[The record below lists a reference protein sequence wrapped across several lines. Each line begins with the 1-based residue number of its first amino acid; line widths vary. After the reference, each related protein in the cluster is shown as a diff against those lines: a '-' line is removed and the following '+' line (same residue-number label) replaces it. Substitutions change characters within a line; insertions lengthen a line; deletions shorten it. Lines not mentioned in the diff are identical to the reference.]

1 MIVKEGILMH
11 NSCSSCHDHLEEM
24 EEDEESRPQL
34 SYVHPKLPDY
44 DELVATFTEYK
55 KDYVKSNSSNR
66 TFWNHLGC
74 KEVETSVNLKQLHM
88 RVVKSIARN
97 VNAISHSSELSKS
110 ICDVKPG
117 IRYIGARYYVGIA

>member
-55 KDYVKSNSSNR
+55 KDYEKSNSR
-66 TFWNHLGC
+66 NHLGC
-74 KEVETSVNLKQLHM
+74 KGVETSVNLKQLHM

-110 ICDVKPG
+110 IFEIKLG